1 MQVKI
6 NNALSKIF
14 KILQT
19 GELGKEQ
26 VINVSANIK
35 CIDESLERQINALLC
50 VASFTFNE
58 QVKAQTVSVTEKP
71 YRYGVLVREF
81 KSGQI
86 FKLFLRN
93 APIEEY
99 IEINCY
105 GSNAE
110 LFYDSRKNQIT
121 IYEQIPDTEGTNLDI
136 ENSEEL
142 ILQED
147 FWECFLDK
155 ATINSNK
162 DVTKQF
168 LENNND

>member
-6 NNALSKIF
+6 NNELSKIF

-19 GELGKEQ
+19 GEVGKEQ
-26 VINVSANIK
+26 VLNVSMNVRY
-35 CIDESLERQINALLC
+35 IDESLERQINALLC

-58 QVKAQTVSVTEKP
+58 QVKSQNVSVVDKP

-155 ATINSNK
+155 ATIKSNK